1 MELLVRDVEQF
12 VRLALACVQREYP
25 NKIAH
30 VLLSD
35 ADARPPRE
43 LTPAFYGCFD
53 WHSSVHGHWLLVRF
67 LRLFPQ
73 SPCADKAREA
83 LRANLTTENLKREA
97 EYVAQDGRASF
108 ERPYGLAWLLQLCT
122 ELYDWDD
129 RDGRRFAENIRPLE
143 HEVVRRVSSWLP
155 KLPYPVRSG
164 EHSQTAFA
172 LGLML
177 DYAQA
182 TMRKEFLE
190 LLQASALRFFLNDRD
205 APLHFEPSGEDF
217 LSPSLAEADVM
228 RRVLD
233 SEDFGEW
240 LRKFLNSK
248 AMLKPAISP
257 DRSDGKLAHLDGL
270 NLSRA
275 WMFEGIAAGLPEE
288 DPRVKP
294 IRVLAHEHAEAG
306 LAAVTGEHYEGG
318 HWLGSFAVYLSTRR
332 GCRV

>member
-1 MELLVRDVEQF
+1 MELLVGDVERF
-12 VRLALACVQREYP
+12 ARLAIACVQREYP

-30 VLLSD
+30 VLHGD
-35 ADARPPRE
+35 ADVRPPRE

-53 WHSSVHGHWLLVRF
+53 WHSSVHGHWLLARL

-73 SPCADKAREA
+73 SSFAEKAREV
-83 LRANLTTENLKREA
+83 LRANLTSENLKREA
-97 EYVAQDGRASF
+97 EYMAGDGRASF
-108 ERPYGLAWLLQLCT
+108 ERPYGLAWLLQLSA
-122 ELYDWDD
+122 ELQEWDD
-129 RDGRRFAENIRPLE
+129 REARELSENMRPLE
-143 HEVVRRVSSWLP
+143 HEVVRRVSAWLP

-177 DYAQA
+177 DYARA
-182 TMRKEFLE
+182 TMQEGFVE
-190 LLQASALRFFLNDRD
+190 LLQASALRFYLDDRN
-205 APLHFEPSGEDF
+205 APLLFEPSGEDF

-233 SEDFGEW
+233 AEDFGEW
-240 LRKFLNSK
+240 LRKFLTGK
-248 AMLKPAISP
+248 AVLKPAVSP

-275 WMFEGIAAGLPEE
+275 WMLEGIASGLPAE
-288 DPRVKP
+288 DPRVLGL
-294 IRVLAHEHAEAG
+294 RVLAQDHAEAG

-318 HWLGSFAVYLSTRR
+318 HWLGSFAVYLVTKR
-332 GCRV
+332 GIHA